1 MKTIIYMVRHAE
13 SPYTE
18 GNERTRGLTSKGKA
32 DVEKIT
38 ERLKDEGIELM
49 ISSPY
54 NRAILS
60 IKGLAEYLRLEIKT
74 FEDLR
79 ERYFADDI
87 IENTELMSLIREK
100 FYDFEYCLPGGETN
114 ADCQN
119 RSISVMKLI
128 LEEHAGKKIV
138 IGTHGLVMTLMMNSF
153 DSSYGLDFLDQ
164 LKKPDIYKLYFEELE
179 LKEVERLWNEY
190 SFGKSYRRGL

>member
-79 ERYFADDI
+79 EKYFADDI
-87 IENTELMSLIREK
+87 IKNTELMSLIREK

-119 RSISVMKLI
+119 RSISVMKMI

-179 LKEVERLWNEY
+179 LKEVERLWNE
-190 SFGKSYRRGL
+190 